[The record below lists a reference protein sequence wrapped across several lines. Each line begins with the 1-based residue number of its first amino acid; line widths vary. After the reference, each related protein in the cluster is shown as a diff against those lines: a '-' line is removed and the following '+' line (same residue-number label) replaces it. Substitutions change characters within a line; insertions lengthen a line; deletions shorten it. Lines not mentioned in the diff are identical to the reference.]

1 MKISGTIEITVFQEG
16 FLQRLNSLIGL
27 EKKKTTDKNKQAKN
41 PKSPSFFPILNQSV

>member
-27 EKKKTTDKNKQAKN
+27 EKKNNQQKQTSKK
-41 PKSPSFFPILNQSV
+41 P

>member
-27 EKKKTTDKNKQAKN
+27 EKKKNNRQKQTSKK
-41 PKSPSFFPILNQSV
+41 P

>member
-27 EKKKTTDKNKQAKN
+27 EKKTTNKNKQAKN